1 MTARSAGS
9 AILSARAFNARQ
21 VELAGPIVPS
31 LGIRASW
38 RKVAG
43 FWPAWSN
50 LNRFAFRSLAS
61 VAPEQGEIEMRKMP
75 LAIVAIAL
83 LPNGFAFAAE
93 PPDVVSCTRFVE
105 NGGMGEHAD
114 KAKAQTMCADP
125 AYRAKAL
132 KAKASGK

>member
-1 MTARSAGS
+1 
-9 AILSARAFNARQ
+9 
-21 VELAGPIVPS
+21 
-31 LGIRASW
+31 
-38 RKVAG
+38 
-43 FWPAWSN
+43 
-50 LNRFAFRSLAS
+50 
-61 VAPEQGEIEMRKMP
+61 MRKMP

>member
-1 MTARSAGS
+1 MRGASSLPVKPPNIA
-9 AILSARAFNARQ
+9 A
-21 VELAGPIVPS
+21 
-31 LGIRASW
+31 LGIRAPSW
-38 RKVAG
+38 EVAD
-43 FWPAWSN
+43 FWVAWSN
-50 LNRFAFRSLAS
+50 LNRFAFRSLVT
-61 VAPEQGEIEMRKMP
+61 VAPGEGEIEMRKMP

>member
-1 MTARSAGS
+1 LVKFEQIRLSLLATA
-9 AILSARAFNARQ
+9 
-21 VELAGPIVPS
+21 V
-31 LGIRASW
+31 
-38 RKVAG
+38 
-43 FWPAWSN
+43 
-50 LNRFAFRSLAS
+50 
-61 VAPEQGEIEMRKMP
+61 PEQGEIEMRKMP